1 VLFRSFLLDGAAL
14 PVAVTA
20 DGGFTS
26 ELPRITSGRR
36 RRLVIRVSGP
46 RAVTAVEQWAAAL
59 RLPAPVRLAAPVF
72 GGRAVQ
78 RRFYWEIMARADEHL
93 LARPGTWTSQQR
105 WTWESTGFAAV
116 PVVTTAALADWLE
129 QAVARSPGQTRG
141 PNEAAAAATA
151 VAPPLV
157 ERRSVFSGVGHPGD
171 HRLWLVPSWCLVL
184 CCSGALLAAGLS
196 LAYLPALRR
205 PGAVVPAAAAVVL
218 AAVAA
223 PGLAPL
229 VAQAAVPGVLLVLLA
244 WFLRATVDRGEP
256 GIDLRPDEVAVSAS
270 TLTRELSGSPSVV
283 ITQSSVARERSAGTS
298 VGSGS

>member
-1 VLFRSFLLDGAAL
+1 
-14 PVAVTA
+14 
-20 DGGFTS
+20 
-26 ELPRITSGRR
+26 
-36 RRLVIRVSGP
+36 
-46 RAVTAVEQWAAAL
+46 
-59 RLPAPVRLAAPVF
+59 VRLAAPVF